1 MQAIVRAIERENI
14 IAFPGG
20 FSGGDEPDGSGKFIA
35 TTFRNPFIAEQIRLL
50 LEKRDGLILGI
61 CNGFQALVKL
71 GLVPYGKVTELTE
84 TSPTLTFN
92 NISRHVST
100 LVDVRVASDLS
111 PWLSACKVGEVYK
124 VPVSHGEG
132 KFVATSAELEKMKA
146 NGQIATQYADLSG
159 RPTMV
164 SPFNPNVSAWAI
176 EGVTSPDGRVLGK
189 MGHSERTG
197 DNLYKNVEGNFDMK
211 IFESGVK
218 YFK

>member
-1 MQAIVRAIERENI
+1 M
-14 IAFPGG
+14 
-20 FSGGDEPDGSGKFIA
+20 
-35 TTFRNPFIAEQIRLL
+35 
-50 LEKRDGLILGI
+50 
-61 CNGFQALVKL
+61 
-71 GLVPYGKVTELTE
+71 
-84 TSPTLTFN
+84 
-92 NISRHVST
+92 
-100 LVDVRVASDLS
+100 S

-164 SPFNPNVSAWAI
+164 SPFNPNGSAWAI